1 MSRQDLIAD
10 NLISLKNASLVGKE
24 EVVVPFSNLFLRIC
38 EVLKREGYIKN
49 FRELEEGKK
58 KFVKVYLE
66 YKDKKPL
73 ISEVKRI
80 SKPSLRVYAK
90 KDKIPQV
97 LKGKGLALI
106 STPQGI
112 LTDKEARAK
121 SLGGEVICFIW

>member
-10 NLISLKNASLVGKE
+10 NLISLKNASSVGRE
-24 EVVVPFSNLFLRIC
+24 EVVVPFSNFFLRIC

-49 FRELEEGKK
+49 FREMEEGKK
-58 KFVKVYLE
+58 KFVKVYLD
-66 YKDKKPL
+66 YKGKKPL

-80 SKPSLRVYAK
+80 SKPSLRVYVK

-106 STPQGI
+106 STSEGI
-112 LTDKEARAK
+112 LTDKEAKAK
-121 SLGGEVICFIW
+121 GLGGEVVCFVW

>member
-10 NLISLKNASLVGKE
+10 NLISLKNASLVGRE
-24 EVVVPFSNLFLRIC
+24 EVVVLFSNLFLRIC

-49 FRELEEGKK
+49 FREMEEGKK
-58 KFVKVYLE
+58 KFVKVYLA
-66 YKDKKPL
+66 YKGKKPL
-73 ISEVKRI
+73 ISEVKRV
-80 SKPSLRVYAK
+80 SKPSLRVYVK

-106 STPQGI
+106 STSEGV

-121 SLGGEVICFIW
+121 GLGGEVVCFIW